1 MQRIL
6 IKYGGNAMVNDELR
20 SQIIKNI
27 IELKK
32 QGIQVVLVH
41 GGGPFIARQLDQAGI
56 ESEFIDGHRKTT
68 SEALVH
74 VEMALKGQVNGRLIA
89 LFNQFGSLA
98 AGLSGKDA
106 AMVMAEERIHTTTD
120 KNGNKQKVSLGHVG
134 DVKRINTHFPELL
147 LKENITPV
155 ITCIATDEKGNDYN
169 INADMMAGH
178 LAGALNVD
186 HFLVLT
192 DIDGLRHNVDDPE
205 SHITEL
211 TAEQAKGMFGNSIQ
225 GGMIPKIEA
234 CLLALENG
242 AQKASIINGTKPE
255 LLIHKIIHKQNVG
268 TSIISK
274 H

>member
-6 IKYGGNAMVNDELR
+6 IKYGGNAMIEDDLR
-20 SQIIKNI
+20 SKIIENI
-27 IELKK
+27 IQLKE
-32 QGIQVVLVH
+32 QGTQVLLVH
-41 GGGPFIARQLDQAGI
+41 GGGPFIAEELEKAGI

-74 VEMALKGQVNGRLIA
+74 VEMALKGRVNGRLIS
-89 LFNQFGSLA
+89 LFNQFGSRA
-98 AGLSGKDA
+98 VGLSGKDA
-106 AMVMAEERIHTTTD
+106 AMVMAEERVHTTTD

-134 DVKRINTHFPELL
+134 DVKNINTQFAEMLL
-147 LKENITPV
+147 QENITPV

-192 DIDGLRHNVDDPE
+192 NIDGLRHDVDDPE

-234 CLLALENG
+234 CLLALEKG
-242 AQKASIINGTKPE
+242 AHKATIINGTKPE
-255 LLIHKIIHKQNVG
+255 LLIHKIIHNQNVG